1 MATTIDQK
9 VVEMRFDNRDFEKN
23 TRQTMST
30 LEKLKEKLHF
40 KGASDGLE
48 EISKAARKVD
58 MNGLADGIQ
67 TVSAKF
73 SAMEVIGTTALVNI
87 TNSAVNAGKRLV
99 SSISFDQIASGW
111 NKMGQQMSSM
121 QTLKNSTGKSIEEI
135 EDYLNELMWYSD
147 ETSYSFTDMT
157 AALANMTA
165 TGGKIEKLV
174 PMIMGMANATAYAGK
189 GAAEFSRVIYNLNQ
203 SYGGGYLTLM
213 DWKSVKLAG
222 ANSKQLTE
230 SLIHWGEALGTIK
243 KGQVSI
249 SNFDDTLKD
258 KWVTTQV
265 MEKAFGEFADFTL
278 KVKEA
283 VDSGEYDTASEAI
296 DALAG
301 NYEGI
306 SKQAF
311 KAAQEAKSFTEALD
325 ATKDAVS
332 SKWMQVFK
340 TIFGNYDEQRQLWT
354 DLANSLWEIFAEP
367 IEKLNSY
374 LQKALGFTAIKEV
387 WDKIN
392 NNPIMDAIKEVDG
405 AIKKSSKSLEE
416 YQAIVRKVW
425 RGDFNNRGDNPDR
438 FDLLSQAG
446 WDPRVVQSLVNKT
459 DEMAG
464 HGKGWTVIDKLT
476 IDDVTAAE
484 QKYGVQVDK
493 TTVSI
498 KNQQK
503 AQKALDKLT
512 DDYLK
517 NSCGLTETQIEL
529 YHDLVAASRK
539 YGISIDEIVKKME
552 KTNGRQHLEQSWRE
566 IGLIIKETLGA
577 IGKAVGE
584 VFHFNPINL
593 YLSLEKL
600 HEKLVHIREVL
611 IGKWIKK
618 DGEEVLEYSKHY
630 QNLVDTIKGFISIL
644 KLAGTIVGGG
654 FKIALT
660 IVNTILRTFGLTV
673 LDVTGAIGNVV
684 SELVAWIEE
693 NDFILKGIQWLVETL
708 MGGLKKLWDW
718 ADAQWG
724 VNEAVKAF
732 IAILKGGKSGIKSWI
747 EGLMAAD
754 DVGKYL
760 LDTFGKIP
768 EKINQLWKAFS
779 KTKIGK
785 VVLSWWEAIKQSD
798 FGQAIASWF
807 DGLKNLD
814 FIQDLKD
821 YFNSFDTGSVAK
833 NIALGLLK
841 GIKKYGQIAID
852 GIKNFGLWI
861 LEAFKNILGIHSPST
876 EFFNFGQNIVIG
888 LFNGIKSLVGLVY
901 NLVMTIGGKIIEIF
915 KDMDIGSVFVA
926 MISAG
931 AVFGFVKMAKAINI
945 LADGLQN
952 INAVIGSFASVLSSF
967 SEVLKSFRFKLIA
980 DGIKSLAVSVLMLSA
995 AIAILTLVDSSKLL
1009 AATAVVGGLI
1019 IVVGGLMG
1027 ALIWLSTKMDKSAT
1041 LKVSS
1046 MALTILAL
1054 GVSMLFLASAL
1065 KKIADISV
1073 YDYGPIIAFGVL
1085 VVAFMGIVKILSSGE
1100 NDIVKMGGTL
1110 LAMSFAMLMMAR
1122 VIKILGKMDAK
1133 VLDQGMNA
1141 ILDFAIIIMGML
1153 ALVSLLSNGN
1163 EIKSI
1168 GNTLLK
1174 IGIVFIL
1181 MASVVKSMGKLE
1193 PEQLVKGLFVITKF
1207 AELIALLILST
1218 SAIGG
1223 TNKIEGV
1230 GKTLNGV
1237 AAVFLAMAI
1246 SIKVL
1251 GSMPAEQLAKGMACV
1266 TLFTVLVKSLI
1277 KGIGQDLN
1285 AKEIGKVGTTL
1296 LSIAAM
1302 FGVLALSTALLG
1314 LLNTSNLIKGL
1325 IAVGLLME
1333 FVKGVVKSTGEAKDL
1348 GKTLWPLVAAIG
1360 VLALAV
1366 GLLSLI
1372 SPEKLAGPTIALGIL
1387 MSCFALMIKSCKRI
1401 GAVKQLLPN
1410 LLMMIGVIGALAI
1423 IVALISGLDPQGALS
1438 GAAAIALLAVAMI
1451 GIMFV
1456 LDKMGGLSGKAML
1469 GIIGLAAL
1477 IALMYPVVDI
1487 LSKMSNVRNA
1497 MQSTLALT
1505 VFMGALSLVLLMT
1518 AAVGAI
1524 YLATFGV
1531 GALGLVGICLL
1542 LVMIQKQMLPILSS
1556 MNNIQNAQANCN
1568 LLIGLMTVMTD
1579 MLFKI
1584 SLVGPLALMAVTAL
1598 GALLLMMP
1606 MLVSFAIAIGALF
1619 EAIPQLQ
1626 GFLNTGLPVMIQL
1639 AGAIGEMIGAF
1650 VSGTLTQLSASLPVI
1665 GANLSLF
1672 MINATPFIAG
1682 MQMVN
1687 AQTLKGAGIL
1697 VGCILALTATDVINS
1712 MASFFTGG
1720 FAQLGTELSLFAL
1733 NALPFLTIMSS
1744 IPAGAMEGVKAL
1756 SGAVLALTAANILD
1770 GLSRFFGGG
1779 GASLA
1784 QFGTQL
1790 PPLGASMA
1798 GFVEKLGEF
1807 SDKQVS
1813 TVNCAGQAIKCLAE
1827 AANKLPKTGGIWQKM
1842 FGEGSL
1848 SSFAESMPGVATG
1861 VKDFVTNLGEF
1872 GDQQIKTSNAAC
1884 KVITALAEAAKVVGN
1899 DGGFWQGLF
1908 GSKNKGLAEFANNMK
1923 PVGQGVKDFI
1933 TELEPVKDKWEVA
1946 QSGAKIIESIAKL
1959 SDIDFKKANENLPKF
1974 GGVMVS
1980 YGKKLKEFVD
1990 ELKGLSKD
1998 DVDSANNN
2006 LNLLTA
2012 AVQNMINT
2020 INNHFED
2027 KSSYIVTT
2035 VEKIG
2040 DNAAK
2045 GFGSDK
2051 VIKQL
2056 KTQAKNFVQGFANG
2070 INSNS
2075 SIAEDAARQVAANAL
2090 NASKKRLNE
2099 HSPSKETE
2107 QQGEY
2112 FGEGFVLGI
2121 KKYSTRIYNVS
2132 SEVGN
2137 EAKRGLS
2144 AAVAKISNLVES
2156 NMDSSPTIRPVLD
2169 LSEVSDGMG
2178 YLDSMFGNPSMQ
2190 LAANLNSIKTGMNNR
2205 NQNGNSDVVSAIDK
2219 LGRNLGNS
2227 NGNTYNINGITY
2239 DNNSS
2244 VNQAI
2249 QDLIRAI
2256 EIERRV

>member
-121 QTLKNSTGKSIEEI
+121 QTLMNSTGKSIEEI

-249 SNFDDTLKD
+249 ANFDDTLKD

-311 KAAQEAKSFTEALD
+311 KAAQEAKSFTEAVD

-340 TIFGNYDEQRQLWT
+340 TIFGNYNEQRQLWT

-367 IEKLNSY
+367 VEKLNSY

-387 WDKIN
+387 WNKIN

-459 DEMAG
+459 DEIAG

-476 IDDVTAAE
+476 IDDVTDAE
-484 QKYGVQVDK
+484 QKYGIQVDK

-498 KNQQK
+498 KDQQK

-539 YGISIDEIVKKME
+539 YGISIDEIIKKME

-577 IGKAVGE
+577 IGKAFGE

-630 QNLVDTIKGFISIL
+630 QNLVDTLKGFISIL

-684 SELVAWIEE
+684 SELVSWIEE

-708 MGGLKKLWDW
+708 TSGLKKLWDW

-724 VNEAVKAF
+724 VNKAVKAF
-732 IAILKGGKSGIKSWI
+732 IVILKGGKSGLKSWI

-754 DVGKYL
+754 DVGEYL

-807 DGLKNLD
+807 NGIKNLD

-821 YFNSFDTGSVAK
+821 YFNSFDTGSIAK
-833 NIALGLLK
+833 NIAIGLWE
-841 GIKKYGQIAID
+841 GIKKYGQIAIN
-852 GIKNFGLWI
+852 GIKNFGLLI

-876 EFFNFGQNIVIG
+876 EFFNFGKNIVQG
-888 LFNGIKSLVGLVY
+888 LYNGISSIIGLVY
-901 NLVMTIGGKIIEIF
+901 TLITTVGNKIIDIV
-915 KDMDIGSVFVA
+915 KDLDFGSLFVG
-926 MISAG
+926 IVSAG
-931 AVFGFVKMAKAINI
+931 VVISVIKMTKALSN
-945 LADGLQN
+945 LADGLSS
-952 INAVIGSFASVLSSF
+952 ING
-967 SEVLKSFRFKLIA
+967 VLKAFKVKI
-980 DGIKSLAVSVLMLSA
+980 ITA
-995 AIAILTLVDSSKLL
+995 ALKDVAISIAILVGSIVVLTMLDTGKVWASIGAIAALIALLGGL
-1009 AATAVVGGLI
+1009 AAFAGKFGKKESLQFGKMALI
-1019 IVVGGLMG
+1019 ILSIGVAMALMASAFKKISKIENISWQALTTFGLM
-1027 ALIWLSTKMDKSAT
+1027 I
-1041 LKVSS
+1041 
-1046 MALTILAL
+1046 
-1054 GVSMLFLASAL
+1054 
-1065 KKIADISV
+1065 
-1073 YDYGPIIAFGVL
+1073 GVL
-1085 VVAFMGIVKILSSGE
+1085 VAVAWTLSRSKKSLINFGASLATIGVALILMANVVKKLGKIDKGVLKQGMISLGIFSGLMIVLMASTKLITGSTNVAKI
-1100 NDIVKMGGTL
+1100 GGAL
-1110 LAMSFAMLMMAR
+1110 MSVGITFQLMAR
-1122 VIKILGKMDAK
+1122 TVKILGKMNK
-1133 VLDQGMNA
+1133 DQLNQGIKTLESFELM
-1141 ILDFAIIIMGML
+1141 II
-1153 ALVSLLSNGN
+1153 V
-1163 EIKSI
+1163 
-1168 GNTLLK
+1168 
-1174 IGIVFIL
+1174 L
-1181 MASVVKSMGKLE
+1181 MAA
-1193 PEQLVKGLFVITKF
+1193 TR
-1207 AELIALLILST
+1207 LLTGSKNVDHI
-1218 SAIGG
+1218 
-1223 TNKIEGV
+1223 
-1230 GKTLNGV
+1230 GKTLASVGI
-1237 AAVFLAMAI
+1237 AI
-1246 SIKVL
+1246 LLMSATTKLL
-1251 GSMPAEQLAKGMACV
+1251 GTMDKGD
-1266 TLFTVLVKSLI
+1266 LI
-1277 KGIGQDLN
+1277 KGIAGVSAFIALI
-1285 AKEIGKVGTTL
+1285 IGLIYGIKKVGGKDIDNINKTLIGVTACIAVMSLSAALLGMMSLGNLAKGIIAAGLITYFVTL
-1296 LSIAAM
+1296 LVKSTEKARNLGKSLIPLTVAI
-1302 FGVLALSTALLG
+1302 GLLALS
-1314 LLNTSNLIKGL
+1314 
-1325 IAVGLLME
+1325 
-1333 FVKGVVKSTGEAKDL
+1333 
-1348 GKTLWPLVAAIG
+1348 
-1360 VLALAV
+1360 V

-1372 SPEKLAGPTIALGIL
+1372 SPERLLAPTIALGLL
-1387 MSCFALMIKSCKRI
+1387 MLCFGLMIRMSKDI
-1401 GAVKQLLPN
+1401 DGQKQMVTN
-1410 LLMMIGVIGALAI
+1410 LAIMTGVIVVLAVI
-1423 IVALISGLDPQGALS
+1423 IAKLSSLDPGSVLNTAVSIGLLLTAITASLFVLS
-1438 GAAAIALLAVAMI
+1438 KIKFNVKDLVTGLLGLAAIVAMI
-1451 GIMFV
+1451 FPLIGAIK
-1456 LDKMGGLSGKAML
+1456 LLSGIQNAVPT
-1469 GIIGLAAL
+1469 INAL
-1477 IALMYPVVDI
+1477 VF
-1487 LSKMSNVRNA
+1487 
-1497 MQSTLALT
+1497 
-1505 VFMGALSLVLLMT
+1505 FMGALTLMLICI
-1518 AAVGAI
+1518 AATGAI
-1524 YLATFGV
+1524 YAATG
-1531 GALGLVGICLL
+1531 GIGLLGLVGLFSMIPFIFALL
-1542 LVMIQKQMLPILSS
+1542 GALATMNHIDNAEKNIILLTS
-1556 MNNIQNAQANCN
+1556 
-1568 LLIGLMTVMTD
+1568 LMTVMVG
-1579 MLFKI
+1579 L
-1584 SLVGPLALMAVTAL
+1584 LVPLSILGPLASIGVTAL
-1598 GALLLMMP
+1598 YALVALMPALLL
-1606 MLVSFAIAIGALF
+1606 FATGIGALVTY
-1619 EAIPQLQ
+1619 IPMLAEFMNSGMQIL
-1626 GFLNTGLPVMIQL
+1626 IQL
-1639 AGAIGEMIGAF
+1639 AGGLGEMIGAF
-1650 VSGTLTQLSASLPVI
+1650 VNGALTTISSGLPEI
-1665 GANLSLF
+1665 GMNLSKF
-1672 MINATPFIAG
+1672 MINATPFLIGAK
-1682 MQMVN
+1682 MVN
-1687 AQTLKGAGIL
+1687 NQTLKAAGIL
-1697 VGCILALTATDVINS
+1697 TATI
-1712 MASFFTGG
+1712 
-1720 FAQLGTELSLFAL
+1720 
-1733 NALPFLTIMSS
+1733 I
-1744 IPAGAMEGVKAL
+1744 
-1756 SGAVLALTAANILD
+1756 ALTAANFINGVLSFISFGNNFSNMGTELSKFAINAMPFMSTMATIPASAMNGVKSLASAILTLTSANVLN
-1770 GLSRFFGGG
+1770 GLTSFFGGG
-1779 GASLA
+1779 SASLA
-1784 QFGTQL
+1784 EFGNQL
-1790 PPLGASMA
+1790 PDLGTKL
-1798 GFVEKLGEF
+1798 GEFVKNLGEF
-1807 SDKQVS
+1807 SDSQVN
-1813 TVNCAGQAIKCLAE
+1813 TVNCAGQAIVALAE
-1827 AANKLPKTGGIWQKM
+1827 AANKLPKTGGFWQKI

-1848 SSFAESMPGVATG
+1848 TQFASDMPGVAEG
-1861 VKDFVTNLGEF
+1861 VKGFVDKLGEF
-1872 GDQQIKTSNAAC
+1872 SDPQIKTAECAC
-1884 KVITALAEAAKVVGN
+1884 KVITAIANAADSIPKS
-1899 DGGFWQGLF
+1899 DGLWQKIF
-1908 GSKNKGLAEFANNMK
+1908 GSKGL
-1923 PVGQGVKDFI
+1923 KDFA
-1933 TELEPVKDKWEVA
+1933 KDMPTVA
-1946 QSGAKIIESIAKL
+1946 TGVAGFIDKLKGYENKANVANAAGEIIKGIASL
-1959 SDIDFKKANENLPKF
+1959 SDVNFDKFPNDKIKTALTNVGDGVANFVGKLKNIADSDVTSSSNKMTVIVEA
-1974 GGVMVS
+1974 V
-1980 YGKKLKEFVD
+1980 KKLV
-1990 ELKGLSKD
+1990 
-1998 DVDSANNN
+1998 
-2006 LNLLTA
+2006 T
-2012 AVQNMINT
+2012 T
-2020 INNHFED
+2020 INESFND
-2027 KSSYIVTT
+2027 NTGTITTT
-2035 VEKIG
+2035 VEGI
-2040 DNAAK
+2040 AK
-2045 GFGSDK
+2045 KASSGFSSNS
-2051 VIKQL
+2051 VISEL
-2056 KTQAKNFVQGFANG
+2056 KTQAKNFIQGFANG

-2075 SIAEDAARQVAANAL
+2075 YIAEDAARQVAANAL
-2090 NASKKRLNE
+2090 NASKKRLDE

-2169 LSEVSDGMG
+2169 LSEVSDGIG

>member
-87 TNSAVNAGKRLV
+87 TNSAVNAGKRFV

-111 NKMGQQMSSM
+111 DKMVQQMSSM
-121 QTLKNSTGKSIEEI
+121 QTLMNSTGKSIEEI

-157 AALANMTA
+157 SALANMTA
-165 TGGKIEKLV
+165 TGGKIDKLV

-189 GAAEFSRVIYNLNQ
+189 GAAEFSRIIYNLNQ

-249 SNFDDTLKD
+249 ANFDDTLKD

-283 VDSGEYDTASEAI
+283 IDSGEYDTASEAI

-311 KAAQEAKSFTEALD
+311 KAAQDAKSFTEAIV

-332 SKWMQVFK
+332 SKWMQVFR
-340 TIFGNYDEQRQLWT
+340 TIFGNYNEQRELWSS
-354 DLANSLWEIFAEP
+354 LANSLWEIFAEP
-367 IEKLNSY
+367 VEKLNSY

-392 NNPIMDAIKEVDG
+392 NNPIIDTIKEVDG

-425 RGDFNNRGDNPDR
+425 RGDFNNVGDNPDR

-459 DEMAG
+459 DEIAG

-484 QKYGVQVDK
+484 QKYGIQVDK

-498 KNQQK
+498 KDQQK

-512 DDYLK
+512 NDYLR

-600 HEKLVHIREVL
+600 HEKLVRIREVL

-630 QNLVDTIKGFISIL
+630 QNLVDTLKGFISIL
-644 KLAGTIVGGG
+644 KLAGSIVGGG

-724 VNEAVKAF
+724 VNEAFKAF
-732 IAILKGGKSGIKSWI
+732 ISILKGGKSGLKSWV

-754 DVGKYL
+754 DVGEYL

-779 KTKIGK
+779 KTKI
-785 VVLSWWEAIKQSD
+785 
-798 FGQAIASWF
+798 
-807 DGLKNLD
+807 
-814 FIQDLKD
+814 
-821 YFNSFDTGSVAK
+821 DTGSIAK
-833 NIALGLLK
+833 NIAIGLWE
-841 GIKKYGQIAID
+841 GIKKYGQIAIN

-876 EFFNFGQNIVIG
+876 EFFNFGQNIVMG

-901 NLVMTIGGKIIEIF
+901 NLVMTIGGKIIDIF
-915 KDMDIGSVFVA
+915 KGMDIGSVFVA
-926 MISAG
+926 IISAG

-952 INAVIGSFASVLSSF
+952 INAVIGSFAGVLSSF
-967 SEVLKSFRFKLIA
+967 SEVLKGFRFKLIS
-980 DGIKSLAVSVLMLSA
+980 DSIKSLAVSVLMLAA

-1073 YDYGPIIAFGVL
+1073 YDYGPIVAFGVL

-1168 GNTLLK
+1168 GNTLSK

-1181 MASVVKSMGKLE
+1181 MASIVKSMGKLE

-1223 TNKIEGV
+1223 TSKIEGV

-1246 SIKVL
+1246 SVKVL
-1251 GSMPAEQLAKGMACV
+1251 GSMPVEQLAKGMACV
-1266 TLFTVLVKSLI
+1266 TLFTVLVKSLV

-1285 AKEIGKVGTTL
+1285 SKEIAKVGTTL
-1296 LSIAAM
+1296 FSISAM

-1314 LLNTSNLIKGL
+1314 LINTGNLIKGL
-1325 IAVGLLME
+1325 ISVGLLME

-1360 VLALAV
+1360 VLALSV

-1372 SPEKLAGPTIALGIL
+1372 SPERLAGPTIALGIL
-1387 MSCFALMIKSCKRI
+1387 MSCFALIIKSCKSI

-1410 LLMMIGVIGALAI
+1410 LAIMIGVISALAI

-1438 GAAAIALLAVAMI
+1438 GAAAIALLAVAMM

-1497 MQSTLALT
+1497 MQSTLTLT

-1531 GALGLVGICLL
+1531 GLLGLVGIYLL
-1542 LVMIQKQMLPILSS
+1542 LDMIQKQMLPILSS

-1672 MINATPFIAG
+1672 MVNATPFIAG

-1687 AQTLKGAGIL
+1687 AQTLKGTGIL
-1697 VGCILALTATDVINS
+1697 VGCILALTATDVINGI
-1712 MASFFTGG
+1712 ASFFTGG

-1779 GASLA
+1779 GSSLA

-1790 PPLGASMA
+1790 PPLGESMA

-1827 AANKLPKTGGIWQKM
+1827 AADKLPKTGGIWQKM

-1861 VKDFVTNLGEF
+1861 VKGFVTNLGEF

-1908 GSKNKGLAEFANNMK
+1908 GSKNNGLAEFAKNMK

-1946 QSGAKIIESIAKL
+1946 QSGAKVIESIAKL

-2070 INSNS
+2070 INNNS

-2090 NASKKRLNE
+2090 DASAKRLDE
-2099 HSPSKETE
+2099 RSPSKETE

-2169 LSEVSDGMG
+2169 LSEVSDGIG

-2190 LAANLNSIKTGMNNR
+2190 LAANLNSIKTGMSNR
-2205 NQNGNSDVVSAIDK
+2205 NQNGNADVVSAIDK

-2256 EIERRV
+2256 KIERRV

>member
-58 MNGLADGIQ
+58 MNGLAEGIQ

-121 QTLKNSTGKSIEEI
+121 QTLMNSTGKSIEEI

-249 SNFDDTLKD
+249 ANFDDTLKD

-311 KAAQEAKSFTEALD
+311 KAAQEAKSFTEAVD

-340 TIFGNYDEQRQLWT
+340 TIFGNYNEQRQLWT

-367 IEKLNSY
+367 VEKLNSY

-464 HGKGWTVIDKLT
+464 YGKGWTVIDKLT

-484 QKYGVQVDK
+484 QKYGIQVDK

-498 KNQQK
+498 KDQQK

-630 QNLVDTIKGFISIL
+630 QNLVDTLKGFISIL

-708 MGGLKKLWDW
+708 MGGLRKLWDW

-732 IAILKGGKSGIKSWI
+732 IVILKGGKSGLKSWI

-754 DVGKYL
+754 DVGEYL

-821 YFNSFDTGSVAK
+821 YFNSFDTGSIAK
-833 NIALGLLK
+833 NIAIGLWE
-841 GIKKYGQIAID
+841 GIKKYGQIAIN

-876 EFFNFGQNIVIG
+876 EFFNFGKNIVQG
-888 LFNGIKSLVGLVY
+888 LYNGIASIIGLVY
-901 NLVMTIGGKIIEIF
+901 TLITTVGNKIIDIV
-915 KDMDIGSVFVA
+915 KDLDFGSLFVG
-926 MISAG
+926 IVSAG
-931 AVFGFVKMAKAINI
+931 AVVSVIKMAKALSI
-945 LADGLQN
+945 LADGLSS
-952 INAVIGSFASVLSSF
+952 INGVIYEFQGVLNTF
-967 SEVLKSFRFKLIA
+967 RGVLKAFKVKI
-980 DGIKSLAVSVLMLSA
+980 ITA
-995 AIAILTLVDSSKLL
+995 ALKDVAISIAILVGSIVVLTMLDTGKVWASIGAIAALIALLGGLVAFAGKFGKKESLQFGKMALIILSIGVAMALMASAFKKISKIENISWQALTAFGLMIGALVAVAWTLSRSKKSLINFGASL
-1009 AATAVVGGLI
+1009 AAIGV
-1019 IVVGGLMG
+1019 
-1027 ALIWLSTKMDKSAT
+1027 ALILMANVVKKLGKMDK
-1041 LKVSS
+1041 
-1046 MALTILAL
+1046 
-1054 GVSMLFLASAL
+1054 
-1065 KKIADISV
+1065 
-1073 YDYGPIIAFGVL
+1073 GVL
-1085 VVAFMGIVKILSSGE
+1085 KQGMISLGIFSGLMIALMASTKLITGSTNVAKIGGALMAVGITFQL
-1100 NDIVKMGGTL
+1100 
-1110 LAMSFAMLMMAR
+1110 MAR
-1122 VIKILGKMDAK
+1122 TVKILGKMDK
-1133 VLDQGMNA
+1133 DQLKQGTKA
-1141 ILDFAIIIMGML
+1141 L
-1153 ALVSLLSNGN
+1153 ALF
-1163 EIKSI
+1163 ETMII
-1168 GNTLLK
+1168 G
-1174 IGIVFIL
+1174 L
-1181 MASVVKSMGKLE
+1181 MAA
-1193 PEQLVKGLFVITKF
+1193 TR
-1207 AELIALLILST
+1207 LLTGSKNVDHI
-1218 SAIGG
+1218 
-1223 TNKIEGV
+1223 
-1230 GKTLNGV
+1230 GKTLASVGV
-1237 AAVFLAMAI
+1237 AILLMGVTTKL
-1246 SIKVL
+1246 L
-1251 GSMPAEQLAKGMACV
+1251 GTMDKEA
-1266 TLFTVLVKSLI
+1266 LI
-1277 KGIGQDLN
+1277 KGIAGVSAFIALI
-1285 AKEIGKVGTTL
+1285 IGLIYGIKKVGGKDINNINKTL
-1296 LSIAAM
+1296 IGVTACIAVMSLSA
-1302 FGVLALSTALLG
+1302 ALLG
-1314 LLNTSNLIKGL
+1314 MMSLGNLAKGI
-1325 IAVGLLME
+1325 IAVGLITY
-1333 FVKGVVKSTGEAKDL
+1333 FVTLLVKSTEKARNL
-1348 GKTLWPLVAAIG
+1348 GKSLIPLTVAIG
-1360 VLALAV
+1360 LLALSV

-1372 SPEKLAGPTIALGIL
+1372 SPERLLAPTIALGLL
-1387 MSCFALMIKSCKRI
+1387 MLCFGLMIKMSKDI
-1401 GAVKQLLPN
+1401 GGQKKMLVN
-1410 LLMMIGVIGALAI
+1410 LAAMTSVIAI
-1423 IVALISGLDPQGALS
+1423 LSVIIAKLSALDPGSVLNTAISIGLLLTAMTASLFVLS
-1438 GAAAIALLAVAMI
+1438 KIKFNIKDLATGLLGLAAIVAMI
-1451 GIMFV
+1451 FPLIGAIK
-1456 LDKMGGLSGKAML
+1456 LLSGIQNAVPT
-1469 GIIGLAAL
+1469 INAL
-1477 IALMYPVVDI
+1477 VF
-1487 LSKMSNVRNA
+1487 
-1497 MQSTLALT
+1497 
-1505 VFMGALSLVLLMT
+1505 FMGALTLMLIGI
-1518 AAVGAI
+1518 AATGAI
-1524 YLATFGV
+1524 YAATG
-1531 GALGLVGICLL
+1531 GIGLLGLVGLFSMIPFIFALL
-1542 LVMIQKQMLPILSS
+1542 GALATMNHIDNAEKNIILLTS
-1556 MNNIQNAQANCN
+1556 
-1568 LLIGLMTVMTD
+1568 LMTVMVG
-1579 MLFKI
+1579 L
-1584 SLVGPLALMAVTAL
+1584 LVPLSILGPLAAIGVTAL
-1598 GALLLMMP
+1598 YALVALMPALLL
-1606 MLVSFAIAIGALF
+1606 FATGIGALVTY
-1619 EAIPQLQ
+1619 IPMLAEFMNSGMQIL
-1626 GFLNTGLPVMIQL
+1626 IQL
-1639 AGAIGEMIGAF
+1639 AGGLGEMIGAF
-1650 VSGTLTQLSASLPVI
+1650 VNGALTTISTGLPEI
-1665 GANLSLF
+1665 GMNLSKF
-1672 MINATPFIAG
+1672 MINATPFLIGAK
-1682 MQMVN
+1682 MVN
-1687 AQTLKGAGIL
+1687 NQTLKAAGIL
-1697 VGCILALTATDVINS
+1697 TATI
-1712 MASFFTGG
+1712 
-1720 FAQLGTELSLFAL
+1720 
-1733 NALPFLTIMSS
+1733 I
-1744 IPAGAMEGVKAL
+1744 
-1756 SGAVLALTAANILD
+1756 ALTAANFINGVLSFISFGNNFSNMGTELSKFAVNAMPFMSTMATIPAAAMNGVKSLASAILTLTAANVLN
-1770 GLSRFFGGG
+1770 GLASFFGGG
-1779 GASLA
+1779 SASLA
-1784 QFGTQL
+1784 EFGNQL
-1790 PPLGASMA
+1790 PDLGTKL
-1798 GFVEKLGEF
+1798 GEFVKNLGEF
-1807 SDKQVS
+1807 SDAQVN
-1813 TVNCAGQAIKCLAE
+1813 TVNCAGQAIVALAE
-1827 AANKLPKTGGIWQKM
+1827 AANKLPKTGGFWQKI

-1848 SSFAESMPGVATG
+1848 TQFAADMPGVAEG
-1861 VKDFVTNLGEF
+1861 VKGFVDKLGEF
-1872 GDQQIKTSNAAC
+1872 SDPQIKTAECAC
-1884 KVITALAEAAKVVGN
+1884 KVITAIANAADSIPKS
-1899 DGGFWQGLF
+1899 DGLWQKIF
-1908 GSKNKGLAEFANNMK
+1908 GSKGL
-1923 PVGQGVKDFI
+1923 KDFA
-1933 TELEPVKDKWEVA
+1933 KDMPTVA
-1946 QSGAKIIESIAKL
+1946 TGVAGFIDKLKGYENKANVANAAGEIIKGIASL
-1959 SDIDFKKANENLPKF
+1959 SDVNFDKFPNDKIKTALTNVGDGVANFVGKLKNIADSDVTSSSNKMTVIVEA
-1974 GGVMVS
+1974 V
-1980 YGKKLKEFVD
+1980 KKLV
-1990 ELKGLSKD
+1990 
-1998 DVDSANNN
+1998 
-2006 LNLLTA
+2006 T
-2012 AVQNMINT
+2012 T
-2020 INNHFED
+2020 INESFDDNTGT
-2027 KSSYIVTT
+2027 ITTT
-2035 VEKIG
+2035 VEGI
-2040 DNAAK
+2040 AK
-2045 GFGSDK
+2045 KASSGFSSNS
-2051 VIKQL
+2051 VISEL
-2056 KTQAKNFVQGFANG
+2056 KTQAKNFIQGFANG

-2075 SIAEDAARQVAANAL
+2075 YIAEDAARQVAANAL
-2090 NASKKRLNE
+2090 NASKKRLDE

-2156 NMDSSPTIRPVLD
+2156 DMDSSPTIRPVLD

-2190 LAANLNSIKTGMNNR
+2190 LAANLNSIKTGMNNK

>member
-1 MATTIDQK
+1 
-9 VVEMRFDNRDFEKN
+9 
-23 TRQTMST
+23 
-30 LEKLKEKLHF
+30 
-40 KGASDGLE
+40 
-48 EISKAARKVD
+48 
-58 MNGLADGIQ
+58 
-67 TVSAKF
+67 
-73 SAMEVIGTTALVNI
+73 
-87 TNSAVNAGKRLV
+87 
-99 SSISFDQIASGW
+99 
-111 NKMGQQMSSM
+111 
-121 QTLKNSTGKSIEEI
+121 
-135 EDYLNELMWYSD
+135 
-147 ETSYSFTDMT
+147 
-157 AALANMTA
+157 
-165 TGGKIEKLV
+165 
-174 PMIMGMANATAYAGK
+174 
-189 GAAEFSRVIYNLNQ
+189 
-203 SYGGGYLTLM
+203 
-213 DWKSVKLAG
+213 
-222 ANSKQLTE
+222 
-230 SLIHWGEALGTIK
+230 
-243 KGQVSI
+243 
-249 SNFDDTLKD
+249 
-258 KWVTTQV
+258 
-265 MEKAFGEFADFTL
+265 
-278 KVKEA
+278 
-283 VDSGEYDTASEAI
+283 
-296 DALAG
+296 
-301 NYEGI
+301 
-306 SKQAF
+306 
-311 KAAQEAKSFTEALD
+311 
-325 ATKDAVS
+325 
-332 SKWMQVFK
+332 
-340 TIFGNYDEQRQLWT
+340 
-354 DLANSLWEIFAEP
+354 
-367 IEKLNSY
+367 
-374 LQKALGFTAIKEV
+374 
-387 WDKIN
+387 
-392 NNPIMDAIKEVDG
+392 
-405 AIKKSSKSLEE
+405 
-416 YQAIVRKVW
+416 
-425 RGDFNNRGDNPDR
+425 
-438 FDLLSQAG
+438 
-446 WDPRVVQSLVNKT
+446 
-459 DEMAG
+459 
-464 HGKGWTVIDKLT
+464 
-476 IDDVTAAE
+476 
-484 QKYGVQVDK
+484 
-493 TTVSI
+493 
-498 KNQQK
+498 
-503 AQKALDKLT
+503 
-512 DDYLK
+512 
-517 NSCGLTETQIEL
+517 
-529 YHDLVAASRK
+529 
-539 YGISIDEIVKKME
+539 
-552 KTNGRQHLEQSWRE
+552 
-566 IGLIIKETLGA
+566 
-577 IGKAVGE
+577 
-584 VFHFNPINL
+584 
-593 YLSLEKL
+593 
-600 HEKLVHIREVL
+600 
-611 IGKWIKK
+611 
-618 DGEEVLEYSKHY
+618 
-630 QNLVDTIKGFISIL
+630 
-644 KLAGTIVGGG
+644 
-654 FKIALT
+654 
-660 IVNTILRTFGLTV
+660 
-673 LDVTGAIGNVV
+673 
-684 SELVAWIEE
+684 
-693 NDFILKGIQWLVETL
+693 
-708 MGGLKKLWDW
+708 
-718 ADAQWG
+718 
-724 VNEAVKAF
+724 
-732 IAILKGGKSGIKSWI
+732 
-747 EGLMAAD
+747 
-754 DVGKYL
+754 
-760 LDTFGKIP
+760 
-768 EKINQLWKAFS
+768 
-779 KTKIGK
+779 
-785 VVLSWWEAIKQSD
+785 
-798 FGQAIASWF
+798 
-807 DGLKNLD
+807 
-814 FIQDLKD
+814 
-821 YFNSFDTGSVAK
+821 
-833 NIALGLLK
+833 
-841 GIKKYGQIAID
+841 
-852 GIKNFGLWI
+852 
-861 LEAFKNILGIHSPST
+861 
-876 EFFNFGQNIVIG
+876 
-888 LFNGIKSLVGLVY
+888 
-901 NLVMTIGGKIIEIF
+901 
-915 KDMDIGSVFVA
+915 
-926 MISAG
+926 
-931 AVFGFVKMAKAINI
+931 
-945 LADGLQN
+945 
-952 INAVIGSFASVLSSF
+952 
-967 SEVLKSFRFKLIA
+967 
-980 DGIKSLAVSVLMLSA
+980 MLSA

-1009 AATAVVGGLI
+1009 AATAIVGGLI
-1019 IVVGGLMG
+1019 IVVGALMG
-1027 ALIWLSTKMDKSAT
+1027 ALIWLSTKIDKSAT
-1041 LKVSS
+1041 LKISS

-1085 VVAFMGIVKILSSGE
+1085 VVAFMAMVKILSSGK

-1110 LAMSFAMLMMAR
+1110 LAMSIAMLMMAR
-1122 VIKILGKMDAK
+1122 VVKILGKMDAK
-1133 VLDQGMNA
+1133 ILDQGMTA
-1141 ILDFAIIIMGML
+1141 ILEFAIIIMSMI
-1153 ALVSLLSNGN
+1153 AMASLLSNGK
-1163 EIKSI
+1163 EITSI

-1174 IGIVFIL
+1174 MGVVFIL

-1207 AELIALLILST
+1207 AKLIALLILST

-1246 SIKVL
+1246 SVKVL

-1266 TLFTVLVKSLI
+1266 TLFTVLVKSLV

-1285 AKEIGKVGTTL
+1285 GKEIAKVGTTL

-1333 FVKGVVKSTGEAKDL
+1333 FIKGVVKSTGEAKDL

-1372 SPEKLAGPTIALGIL
+1372 SPERLVGPTIALGIL

-1438 GAAAIALLAVAMI
+1438 GAAAIALLAVAMM

-1487 LSKMSNVRNA
+1487 LSKMSNIRNA

-1505 VFMGALSLVLLMT
+1505 VFMGALSLVLLMI

-1542 LVMIQKQMLPILSS
+1542 LVMIQKQMLPILST

-1568 LLIGLMTVMTD
+1568 LLIGLMNVMTD

-1672 MINATPFIAG
+1672 MVNATPFIAG

-1687 AQTLKGAGIL
+1687 AQTLKGTGIL

-1712 MASFFTGG
+1712 IASFFTGG

-1756 SGAVLALTAANILD
+1756 SGAVLTLTAANILN

-1790 PPLGASMA
+1790 PPLGESMA

-1827 AANKLPKTGGIWQKM
+1827 AADKLPKTGGIWQKM

-1884 KVITALAEAAKVVGN
+1884 KVITALAESAKVVGN
-1899 DGGFWQGLF
+1899 DGGLWQGLF
-1908 GSKNKGLAEFANNMK
+1908 GSKNNGLAEFAKNMK

-1946 QSGAKIIESIAKL
+1946 QSGAKVIESIAKL

-2040 DNAAK
+2040 NNAAK

-2090 NASKKRLNE
+2090 NASKKRLDE
-2099 HSPSKETE
+2099 RSPSKETE

-2112 FGEGFVLGI
+2112 FGEGFILGI

-2169 LSEVSDGMG
+2169 LSEVSDGIG
-2178 YLDSMFGNPSMQ
+2178 YIDSMFGNPSMQ

>member
-121 QTLKNSTGKSIEEI
+121 QTLMNSTGKSIEEI

-249 SNFDDTLKD
+249 ANFDDTLKD

-311 KAAQEAKSFTEALD
+311 KAAQEAKSFTEAVD

-340 TIFGNYDEQRQLWT
+340 TIFGNYNEQRQLWT

-416 YQAIVRKVW
+416 YQDIVRKVW

-459 DEMAG
+459 DEIAG

-484 QKYGVQVDK
+484 QKYGIQVDK
-493 TTVSI
+493 TTMSI
-498 KNQQK
+498 KDQQK

-577 IGKAVGE
+577 IGKAFGE

-618 DGEEVLEYSKHY
+618 DGEEILEYSKHY
-630 QNLVDTIKGFISIL
+630 QNLVDTLKGFISIL

-684 SELVAWIEE
+684 SELVSWIEE

-708 MGGLKKLWDW
+708 TSGLKKLWDW
-718 ADAQWG
+718 ADAQWS

-732 IAILKGGKSGIKSWI
+732 IVILKGGKSGLKSWI

-754 DVGKYL
+754 DVGEYL

-807 DGLKNLD
+807 NGIKNLD
-814 FIQDLKD
+814 FIKDLKD
-821 YFNSFDTGSVAK
+821 YFNSFDTGSIAK
-833 NIALGLLK
+833 NIALGLWE
-841 GIKKYGQIAID
+841 GIKKYGQIAIN
-852 GIKNFGLWI
+852 GIKNFGLLI

-876 EFFNFGQNIVIG
+876 EFFNFGKNIVQG
-888 LFNGIKSLVGLVY
+888 LYNGISSIIGLVY
-901 NLVMTIGGKIIEIF
+901 TLITTVGNKIIDIV
-915 KDMDIGSVFVA
+915 KDLDFGSLFVG
-926 MISAG
+926 IVSAG
-931 AVFGFVKMAKAINI
+931 VVISVIKMTKALSN
-945 LADGLQN
+945 LADGLSS
-952 INAVIGSFASVLSSF
+952 ING
-967 SEVLKSFRFKLIA
+967 VLKAFKVKI
-980 DGIKSLAVSVLMLSA
+980 ITA
-995 AIAILTLVDSSKLL
+995 ALKDVAISIAILVGSIVVLTMLDTGKVWASIGAIAALIALLGGL
-1009 AATAVVGGLI
+1009 AAFAGKFGKKESLQFGKMALI
-1019 IVVGGLMG
+1019 ILSIGVAMALMASAFKKISKIENISWQALTTFGLM
-1027 ALIWLSTKMDKSAT
+1027 I
-1041 LKVSS
+1041 
-1046 MALTILAL
+1046 
-1054 GVSMLFLASAL
+1054 
-1065 KKIADISV
+1065 
-1073 YDYGPIIAFGVL
+1073 GVL
-1085 VVAFMGIVKILSSGE
+1085 VAVAWTLSRSKKSLINFGASLATIGVALILMANVVKKLGKIDKGVLKQGMISLGIFSGLMIVLMASTKLITGSTNVAKI
-1100 NDIVKMGGTL
+1100 GGAL
-1110 LAMSFAMLMMAR
+1110 MSVGITFQLMAR
-1122 VIKILGKMDAK
+1122 TVKILGKMNK
-1133 VLDQGMNA
+1133 DQLNQGIKALESFELM
-1141 ILDFAIIIMGML
+1141 II
-1153 ALVSLLSNGN
+1153 V
-1163 EIKSI
+1163 
-1168 GNTLLK
+1168 
-1174 IGIVFIL
+1174 L
-1181 MASVVKSMGKLE
+1181 MAA
-1193 PEQLVKGLFVITKF
+1193 TR
-1207 AELIALLILST
+1207 LLTGSKNIDH
-1218 SAIGG
+1218 I
-1223 TNKIEGV
+1223 
-1230 GKTLNGV
+1230 GKTLASVGI
-1237 AAVFLAMAI
+1237 AI
-1246 SIKVL
+1246 LLMGATTKLL
-1251 GSMPAEQLAKGMACV
+1251 GTMDKGD
-1266 TLFTVLVKSLI
+1266 LI
-1277 KGIGQDLN
+1277 KGIAGVSAFIALI
-1285 AKEIGKVGTTL
+1285 IGLIYGIKKVGGKDINNINKTL
-1296 LSIAAM
+1296 IGVTACIAVMSLSA
-1302 FGVLALSTALLG
+1302 ALLG
-1314 LLNTSNLIKGL
+1314 MINLGNLAKGI
-1325 IAVGLLME
+1325 IAVGLITY
-1333 FVKGVVKSTGEAKDL
+1333 FVTLLVKSTEKARNL
-1348 GKTLWPLVAAIG
+1348 GKSLIPLTVAIG
-1360 VLALAV
+1360 LLALSV
-1366 GLLSLI
+1366 GLLSLM
-1372 SPEKLAGPTIALGIL
+1372 SPERLLAPTIALGLL
-1387 MSCFALMIKSCKRI
+1387 MLCFGLMIRMSKDI
-1401 GAVKQLLPN
+1401 DGQKQMVTN
-1410 LLMMIGVIGALAI
+1410 LAIMTGVIVVLAVI
-1423 IVALISGLDPQGALS
+1423 IAKLSSLDPGSVLNTAVSIGLLLTAITASLFVLS
-1438 GAAAIALLAVAMI
+1438 KIKFNVKDLVTGLLGLAAIVAMI
-1451 GIMFV
+1451 FPLIGAIK
-1456 LDKMGGLSGKAML
+1456 LLSGIQNAVPT
-1469 GIIGLAAL
+1469 INAL
-1477 IALMYPVVDI
+1477 VF
-1487 LSKMSNVRNA
+1487 
-1497 MQSTLALT
+1497 
-1505 VFMGALSLVLLMT
+1505 FMGALTLMLIGI
-1518 AAVGAI
+1518 AATGAI
-1524 YLATFGV
+1524 YAATG
-1531 GALGLVGICLL
+1531 GIGLLGLVGLFSMIPFIFALL
-1542 LVMIQKQMLPILSS
+1542 GALATMNHIDNAEKNIILLTS
-1556 MNNIQNAQANCN
+1556 
-1568 LLIGLMTVMTD
+1568 LMTVMVG
-1579 MLFKI
+1579 L
-1584 SLVGPLALMAVTAL
+1584 LVPLSILGPLATIGVTAL
-1598 GALLLMMP
+1598 YALVALMPALLL
-1606 MLVSFAIAIGALF
+1606 FATGIGALVTY
-1619 EAIPQLQ
+1619 IPILAEFMNSGMQIL
-1626 GFLNTGLPVMIQL
+1626 IQL
-1639 AGAIGEMIGAF
+1639 AGGLGEMIGAF
-1650 VSGTLTQLSASLPVI
+1650 VNGALTTISSGLPEI
-1665 GANLSLF
+1665 GMNLSKF
-1672 MINATPFIAG
+1672 MINATPFLIGAK
-1682 MQMVN
+1682 MVN
-1687 AQTLKGAGIL
+1687 NQTLKAAGIL
-1697 VGCILALTATDVINS
+1697 TATI
-1712 MASFFTGG
+1712 
-1720 FAQLGTELSLFAL
+1720 
-1733 NALPFLTIMSS
+1733 I
-1744 IPAGAMEGVKAL
+1744 
-1756 SGAVLALTAANILD
+1756 ALTAANFINGVLSFISFGNNFSNMGTELSKFAINAMPFMSTMATIPASAMNGVKSLASAILTLTAANVLN
-1770 GLSRFFGGG
+1770 GLTSFFGGG
-1779 GASLA
+1779 SASLA
-1784 QFGTQL
+1784 EFGNQL
-1790 PPLGASMA
+1790 PDLGTKL
-1798 GFVEKLGEF
+1798 GEFVKNLGEF
-1807 SDKQVS
+1807 SDSQVN
-1813 TVNCAGQAIKCLAE
+1813 TVNCAGQAIVALAE
-1827 AANKLPKTGGIWQKM
+1827 AANKLPKTGGFWQKI

-1848 SSFAESMPGVATG
+1848 TQFASDMPGVAEG
-1861 VKDFVTNLGEF
+1861 VKGFVDKLGEF
-1872 GDQQIKTSNAAC
+1872 SDPQIKTAECAC
-1884 KVITALAEAAKVVGN
+1884 KVITAIANAADSIPKS
-1899 DGGFWQGLF
+1899 DGLWQKIF
-1908 GSKNKGLAEFANNMK
+1908 GSKGL
-1923 PVGQGVKDFI
+1923 KDFA
-1933 TELEPVKDKWEVA
+1933 KDMPTVA
-1946 QSGAKIIESIAKL
+1946 TGVAGFIDKLKGYENKANVANAAGEIIKGIASL
-1959 SDIDFKKANENLPKF
+1959 SDVNFDKFPNDKIKTALTNIGDGVANFVGKLKNIADSDVTSSSNKMTVIVEA
-1974 GGVMVS
+1974 V
-1980 YGKKLKEFVD
+1980 KKLV
-1990 ELKGLSKD
+1990 
-1998 DVDSANNN
+1998 
-2006 LNLLTA
+2006 T
-2012 AVQNMINT
+2012 T
-2020 INNHFED
+2020 INESFND
-2027 KSSYIVTT
+2027 NTGTITTT
-2035 VEKIG
+2035 VEGI
-2040 DNAAK
+2040 AK
-2045 GFGSDK
+2045 KASSGFSSNS
-2051 VIKQL
+2051 VISEL
-2056 KTQAKNFVQGFANG
+2056 KTQAKNFIQGFANG

-2075 SIAEDAARQVAANAL
+2075 YIAEDAARQVAANAL
-2090 NASKKRLNE
+2090 NASKKRLDE

-2169 LSEVSDGMG
+2169 LSEVSDGIG
-2178 YLDSMFGNPSMQ
+2178 YIDSMFGTPSMQ

>member
-121 QTLKNSTGKSIEEI
+121 QTLMNSTGKSIEEI

-249 SNFDDTLKD
+249 ANFDDTLKD

-311 KAAQEAKSFTEALD
+311 KAAQEAKSFTEAVD

-340 TIFGNYDEQRQLWT
+340 TIFGNYNEQRQLWT

-416 YQAIVRKVW
+416 YQDIVRKVW

-459 DEMAG
+459 DEIAG

-484 QKYGVQVDK
+484 QKYGIQVDK
-493 TTVSI
+493 TTMSI
-498 KNQQK
+498 KDQQK

-577 IGKAVGE
+577 IGKAFGE

-618 DGEEVLEYSKHY
+618 DGEEILEYSKHY
-630 QNLVDTIKGFISIL
+630 QNLVDTLKGFISIL

-684 SELVAWIEE
+684 SELVSWIEE

-708 MGGLKKLWDW
+708 TSGLKKLWDW
-718 ADAQWG
+718 ADAQWS

-732 IAILKGGKSGIKSWI
+732 IVILKGGKSGLKSWI

-754 DVGKYL
+754 DVGEYL

-807 DGLKNLD
+807 NGIKNLD
-814 FIQDLKD
+814 FIKDLKD
-821 YFNSFDTGSVAK
+821 YFNSFDTGSIAK
-833 NIALGLLK
+833 NIALGLWE
-841 GIKKYGQIAID
+841 GIKKYGQIAIN
-852 GIKNFGLWI
+852 GIKNFGLLI

-876 EFFNFGQNIVIG
+876 EFFNFGKNIVQG
-888 LFNGIKSLVGLVY
+888 LYNGISSIIGLVY
-901 NLVMTIGGKIIEIF
+901 TLITTVGNKIIDIV
-915 KDMDIGSVFVA
+915 KDLDFGSLFVG
-926 MISAG
+926 IVSAG
-931 AVFGFVKMAKAINI
+931 VVISVIKMTKALSN
-945 LADGLQN
+945 LADGLSS
-952 INAVIGSFASVLSSF
+952 ING
-967 SEVLKSFRFKLIA
+967 VLKAFKVKI
-980 DGIKSLAVSVLMLSA
+980 ITA
-995 AIAILTLVDSSKLL
+995 ALKDVAISIAILVGSIVVLTMLDTGKVWASIGAIAALIALLGGL
-1009 AATAVVGGLI
+1009 AAFAGKFGKKESLQFGKMALI
-1019 IVVGGLMG
+1019 ILSIGVAMALMASAFKKISKIENISWQALTTFGLM
-1027 ALIWLSTKMDKSAT
+1027 I
-1041 LKVSS
+1041 
-1046 MALTILAL
+1046 
-1054 GVSMLFLASAL
+1054 
-1065 KKIADISV
+1065 
-1073 YDYGPIIAFGVL
+1073 GVL
-1085 VVAFMGIVKILSSGE
+1085 VAVAWTLSRSKKSLINFGASLATIGVALILMANVVKKLGKIDKGVLKQGMISLGIFSGLMIVLMASTKLITGSTNVAKI
-1100 NDIVKMGGTL
+1100 GGAL
-1110 LAMSFAMLMMAR
+1110 MSVGITFQLMAR
-1122 VIKILGKMDAK
+1122 TVKILGKMNK
-1133 VLDQGMNA
+1133 DQLNQGIKALESFELM
-1141 ILDFAIIIMGML
+1141 II
-1153 ALVSLLSNGN
+1153 V
-1163 EIKSI
+1163 
-1168 GNTLLK
+1168 
-1174 IGIVFIL
+1174 L
-1181 MASVVKSMGKLE
+1181 MAA
-1193 PEQLVKGLFVITKF
+1193 TR
-1207 AELIALLILST
+1207 LLTGSKNIDH
-1218 SAIGG
+1218 I
-1223 TNKIEGV
+1223 
-1230 GKTLNGV
+1230 GKTLASVGI
-1237 AAVFLAMAI
+1237 AI
-1246 SIKVL
+1246 LLMGATTKLL
-1251 GSMPAEQLAKGMACV
+1251 GTMDKGD
-1266 TLFTVLVKSLI
+1266 LI
-1277 KGIGQDLN
+1277 KGIAGVSAFIALI
-1285 AKEIGKVGTTL
+1285 IGLIYGIKKVGGKDINNINKTL
-1296 LSIAAM
+1296 IGVTACIAVMSLSA
-1302 FGVLALSTALLG
+1302 ALLG
-1314 LLNTSNLIKGL
+1314 MINLGNLAKGI
-1325 IAVGLLME
+1325 IAVGLITY
-1333 FVKGVVKSTGEAKDL
+1333 FVTLLVKSTEKARNL
-1348 GKTLWPLVAAIG
+1348 GKSLIPLTVAIG
-1360 VLALAV
+1360 LLALSV
-1366 GLLSLI
+1366 GLLSLM
-1372 SPEKLAGPTIALGIL
+1372 SPERLLAPTIALGLL
-1387 MSCFALMIKSCKRI
+1387 MLCFGLMIRMSKDI
-1401 GAVKQLLPN
+1401 DGQKQMVTN
-1410 LLMMIGVIGALAI
+1410 LAIMTGVIVVLAVI
-1423 IVALISGLDPQGALS
+1423 IAKLSSLDPGSVLNTAVSIGLLLTAITASLFVLS
-1438 GAAAIALLAVAMI
+1438 KIKFNVKDLVTGLLGLAAIVAMI
-1451 GIMFV
+1451 FPLIGAIK
-1456 LDKMGGLSGKAML
+1456 LLSGIQNAVPT
-1469 GIIGLAAL
+1469 INAL
-1477 IALMYPVVDI
+1477 VF
-1487 LSKMSNVRNA
+1487 
-1497 MQSTLALT
+1497 
-1505 VFMGALSLVLLMT
+1505 FMGALTLMLIGI
-1518 AAVGAI
+1518 AATGAI
-1524 YLATFGV
+1524 YAATG
-1531 GALGLVGICLL
+1531 GIGLLGLVGLFSMIPFIFALL
-1542 LVMIQKQMLPILSS
+1542 GALATMNHIDNAEKNIILLTS
-1556 MNNIQNAQANCN
+1556 
-1568 LLIGLMTVMTD
+1568 LMTVMVG
-1579 MLFKI
+1579 L
-1584 SLVGPLALMAVTAL
+1584 LVPLSILGPLATIGVTAL
-1598 GALLLMMP
+1598 YALVALMPALLL
-1606 MLVSFAIAIGALF
+1606 FATGIGALVTY
-1619 EAIPQLQ
+1619 IPILAEFMNSGMQIL
-1626 GFLNTGLPVMIQL
+1626 IQL
-1639 AGAIGEMIGAF
+1639 AGGLGEMIGAF
-1650 VSGTLTQLSASLPVI
+1650 VNGALTTISSGLPEI
-1665 GANLSLF
+1665 GMNLSKF
-1672 MINATPFIAG
+1672 MINATPFLIGAK
-1682 MQMVN
+1682 MVN
-1687 AQTLKGAGIL
+1687 NQTLKAAGIL
-1697 VGCILALTATDVINS
+1697 TATI
-1712 MASFFTGG
+1712 
-1720 FAQLGTELSLFAL
+1720 
-1733 NALPFLTIMSS
+1733 I
-1744 IPAGAMEGVKAL
+1744 
-1756 SGAVLALTAANILD
+1756 ALTAANFINGVLSFISFGNNFSNMGTELSKFAINAMPFMSTMATIPASAMNGVKSLASAILTLTAANVLN
-1770 GLSRFFGGG
+1770 GLTSFFGGG
-1779 GASLA
+1779 SASLA
-1784 QFGTQL
+1784 EFGNQL
-1790 PPLGASMA
+1790 PDLGTKL
-1798 GFVEKLGEF
+1798 GEFVKNLGEF
-1807 SDKQVS
+1807 SDSQVN
-1813 TVNCAGQAIKCLAE
+1813 TVNCAGQAIVALAE
-1827 AANKLPKTGGIWQKM
+1827 AANKLPKTGGFWQKI

-1848 SSFAESMPGVATG
+1848 TQFASDMPGVAEG
-1861 VKDFVTNLGEF
+1861 VKGFVDKLGEF
-1872 GDQQIKTSNAAC
+1872 SDPQIKTAECAC
-1884 KVITALAEAAKVVGN
+1884 KVITAIANAADSIPKS
-1899 DGGFWQGLF
+1899 DGLWQKIF
-1908 GSKNKGLAEFANNMK
+1908 GSKGL
-1923 PVGQGVKDFI
+1923 KDFA
-1933 TELEPVKDKWEVA
+1933 KDMPTVA
-1946 QSGAKIIESIAKL
+1946 TGVAGFIDKLKGYENKANVANAAGEIIKGIASL
-1959 SDIDFKKANENLPKF
+1959 SDVNFDKFPNDKIKTALTNIGDGVANFVGKLKNIADSDVTSSSNKMTVIVEA
-1974 GGVMVS
+1974 V
-1980 YGKKLKEFVD
+1980 KKLV
-1990 ELKGLSKD
+1990 
-1998 DVDSANNN
+1998 
-2006 LNLLTA
+2006 T
-2012 AVQNMINT
+2012 T
-2020 INNHFED
+2020 INESFND
-2027 KSSYIVTT
+2027 NTGTITTT
-2035 VEKIG
+2035 VEGI
-2040 DNAAK
+2040 AK
-2045 GFGSDK
+2045 KASSGFSSNS
-2051 VIKQL
+2051 VISEL
-2056 KTQAKNFVQGFANG
+2056 KTQAKNFIQGFANG

-2075 SIAEDAARQVAANAL
+2075 YIAEDAARQVAANAL
-2090 NASKKRLNE
+2090 NASKKRLDE

-2178 YLDSMFGNPSMQ
+2178 YIDSMFGTPSMQ
-2190 LAANLNSIKTGMNNR
+2190 LAANLNYIKTGMSNR

-2219 LGRNLGNS
+2219 LGRNLGNN